1 VYINSRRVSPV
12 LDARYRDE
20 LRLSFILCFVAAT
33 FLTMSVISDGVLT
46 ALRLRGIEFHAGAL
60 VPIISMAT
68 EVVCVGILA
77 FQIRRMTR
85 RAASMA
91 LLLNT

>member
-1 VYINSRRVSPV
+1 
-12 LDARYRDE
+12 
-20 LRLSFILCFVAAT
+20 
-33 FLTMSVISDGVLT
+33 VLT

-68 EVVCVGILA
+68 EVVCVGVLA